1 MLHWYD
7 FTVRYQNEQ
16 LKDKRFSLV
25 IDRKI
30 SLEQLLE
37 LISFTSDV
45 NWNEAKEI
53 SFMLNKKERRY
64 DDLDIMKTQKRRQYV
79 PDTVSRNRL
88 LNIFITQFK
97 PVRYKFMEKVDMGL
111 CVCTKSLKATRY
123 FYFYSIN
130 LFK

>member
-1 MLHWYD
+1 MPLVIVAIGVILLLHWYD

-45 NWNEAKEI
+45 K
-53 SFMLNKKERRY
+53 LERIQGNIIY
-64 DDLDIMKTQKRRQYV
+64 VKQRREEV
-79 PDTVSRNRL
+79 
-88 LNIFITQFK
+88 
-97 PVRYKFMEKVDMGL
+97 
-111 CVCTKSLKATRY
+111 
-123 FYFYSIN
+123 
-130 LFK
+130 